1 MLPTW
6 CSTPK
11 VNDMKICMASPYDV
25 TDPLSWSGTP
35 LSVYRTMS
43 CQPGVEVT
51 PLNLSAFHTP
61 QNERANLL
69 RHLDVKQLL
78 KTRAPASRLGP
89 AAMNPLNSRILNE
102 QVSAGDYDALFEFG
116 GFRQLGDLP
125 PYFVYTDAS
134 HDLTLDFYEKNG
146 VLPYPSRG
154 RTVEEYRRAAD
165 YVGEIY
171 RQAAGVLCMSGWLA
185 ECMVRRTGV
194 SRDKVHV
201 VYAGANWHGVTLP
214 KNIPS
219 KEIGDKKTIH
229 LLLVGVDFGLKG
241 VELVMDAVKAL
252 NRQSDR
258 TYIFH
263 VCGIREDFEHDEHV
277 ISHGFISKQ
286 ELIGFLQSCDLFVL
300 PSHYDCF
307 GISFVEAMTFG
318 LPCVGRARC
327 AMPEIIDEGENGEL
341 VRSSDP
347 AELAEKIGRIC
358 ESPALYAAYSRSA
371 QQKAAQFTW
380 EKTVDRMMEA
390 MKRALP
396 AAGS

>member
-1 MLPTW
+1 MSDL
-6 CSTPK
+6 
-11 VNDMKICMASPYDV
+11 KICMASHDDV

-35 LSVYRTMS
+35 LSVYQTMS
-43 CQPGVEVT
+43 RQPGVSVT
-51 PLNLSAFHTP
+51 PLNLSAYHTAK
-61 QNERANLL
+61 NERANLL
-69 RHLDVKQLL
+69 RHLDIGQLL
-78 KTRAPASRLGP
+78 KTRSLASRLGP

-102 QVSAGDYDALFEFG
+102 QVGAADYDVLFEFG
-116 GFRQLGDLP
+116 GFRKTGELP

-134 HDLTLDFYEKNG
+134 HDLTLDYYEKNG

-154 RTVEEYRRAAD
+154 RTVEEYRRAAAYAGD
-165 YVGEIY
+165 IY
-171 RQAAGVLCMSGWLA
+171 RQAAGVLCMSEWLA

-194 SRDKVHV
+194 SKDRVHV

-214 KNIPS
+214 QSIPS
-219 KEIGDKKTIH
+219 KELGDKKEIH

-241 VELVMDAVKAL
+241 VALVMDAVKEL

-277 ISHGFISKQ
+277 ISHGFISKS
-286 ELIGFLQSCDLFVL
+286 ELIGFLQKCDLFVL

-318 LPCVGRARC
+318 MPCVGRARC

-347 AELAEKIGRIC
+347 AELAEKISRIC
-358 ESPALYAAYSRSA
+358 ENPELYAAYSKSA
-371 QQKAAQFTW
+371 QQKASQFTW
-380 EKTVDRMMEA
+380 EKTAARMMEA
-390 MKRALP
+390 IKRSFLC
-396 AAGS
+396 

>member
-1 MLPTW
+1 
-6 CSTPK
+6 
-11 VNDMKICMASPYDV
+11 MKICVAAPYDV

-35 LSVYRTMS
+35 LSVSQTMS
-43 CQPGVEVT
+43 RQPGVQVT
-51 PLNLSAFHTP
+51 PLNLSAYYTP
-61 QNERANLL
+61 RNERANLL
-69 RHLDVKQLL
+69 RYLDIKQFI
-78 KTRAPASRLGP
+78 KTRSLVSKLGP

-102 QVSAGDYDALFEFG
+102 QVHAGDYDVLFEFG
-116 GFRQLGDLP
+116 GYRKTSDLP

-134 HDLTLDFYEKNG
+134 HDLTLDFHDKNG
-146 VLPYPSRG
+146 VLPYPSRD
-154 RTVEEYRRAAD
+154 RTVEEYRRAAA
-165 YVGEIY
+165 YSGEIY
-171 RQAAGVLCMSGWLA
+171 RQAAGVLCMSRWLA

-214 KNIPS
+214 EQIPP
-219 KEIGDKKTIH
+219 KQIGDKKEIH

-241 VELVMDAVKAL
+241 VSLVMDAVKQL
-252 NRQSDR
+252 NRESDR

-263 VCGIREDFEHDEHV
+263 VCGIREAFEHDEHV
-277 ISHGFISKQ
+277 ISHGFISKN

-318 LPCVGRARC
+318 MPCVGRARC

-341 VRSSDP
+341 VHSSDSV
-347 AELAEKIGRIC
+347 ELAEKISRIC
-358 ESPALYAAYSRSA
+358 ENPALYAAYSKSA

-380 EKTVDRMMEA
+380 DKTVERMMEA
-390 MKRALP
+390 IRQHL
-396 AAGS
+396 